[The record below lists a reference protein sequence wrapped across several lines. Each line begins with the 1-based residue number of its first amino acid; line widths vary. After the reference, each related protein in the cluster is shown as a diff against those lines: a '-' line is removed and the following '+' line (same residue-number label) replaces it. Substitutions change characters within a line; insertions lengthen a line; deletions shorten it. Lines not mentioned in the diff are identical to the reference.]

1 MQPSIRQQGL
11 TTAPSES
18 AAHETALR
26 EGEHSSSHSPKHTN
40 GTGVEQEE
48 IIVRFAEQGTSMLR
62 PASAVYGAPY
72 DMADLS
78 EGGAIADMLRRLQT
92 QEPD

>member
-1 MQPSIRQQGL
+1 
-11 TTAPSES
+11 
-18 AAHETALR
+18 
-26 EGEHSSSHSPKHTN
+26 
-40 GTGVEQEE
+40 
-48 IIVRFAEQGTSMLR
+48 MLR

-78 EGGAIADMLRRLQT
+78 EGGAIADMLRRLQS

>member
-1 MQPSIRQQGL
+1 
-11 TTAPSES
+11 
-18 AAHETALR
+18 
-26 EGEHSSSHSPKHTN
+26 
-40 GTGVEQEE
+40 
-48 IIVRFAEQGTSMLR
+48 MLR

-78 EGGAIADMLRRLQT
+78 KGGAIADMLRRLQS

>member
-1 MQPSIRQQGL
+1 MQPLTQQQDL
-11 TTAPSES
+11 AIAFSENKPSEPAPSD
-18 AAHETALR
+18 
-26 EGEHSSSHSPKHTN
+26 GDYHSSNGLKDTN

-48 IIVRFAEQGTSMLR
+48 MVIRFAEQGASMLR

>member
-1 MQPSIRQQGL
+1 MQPSLRQQDVD
-11 TTAPSES
+11 TISSES
-18 AAHETALR
+18 KAHETVSR
-26 EGEHSSSHSPKHTN
+26 EGKHSSSKRLRDID
-40 GTGVEQEE
+40 GIDGEQEE
-48 IIVRFAEQGTSMLR
+48 IAVRFAEQGASMLR

-78 EGGAIADMLRRLQT
+78 EGGAIADMLRRVQT

>member
-1 MQPSIRQQGL
+1 MQPSMGQQGL
-11 TTAPSES
+11 TTATSES
-18 AAHETALR
+18 AAQERAPS
-26 EGEHSSSHSPKHTN
+26 EGEHHSSHSLEHTH

-48 IIVRFAEQGTSMLR
+48 IIVRFAEQGASMLR

>member
-1 MQPSIRQQGL
+1 MPPSIGQQDL
-11 TTAPSES
+11 ATASSES
-18 AAHETALR
+18 AANEAAPR
-26 EGEHSSSHSPKHTN
+26 EGDHSSSEIPKHGN
-40 GTGVEQEE
+40 GTGIEQEE
-48 IIVRFAEQGTSMLR
+48 ILVRFAEQGASMLR